1 MAYIAAME
9 EVIALYALDV
19 TQRRLAR
26 LGDCGPTAY
35 DKQHTSACRHDL
47 VAISLR
53 SHVIYLAFDL
63 VKTFY
68 LVTLLVRSGVALRGE
83 HYAQSG

>member
-26 LGDCGPTAY
+26 LGDRGPTAY
-35 DKQHTSACRHDL
+35 YEQHASACRHDL
-47 VAISLR
+47 AALGLR
-53 SHVIYLAFDL
+53 SHVIYLSL
-63 VKTFY
+63 I
-68 LVTLLVRSGVALRGE
+68 
-83 HYAQSG
+83 HI

>member
-26 LGDCGPTAY
+26 LGNSGPTAY
-35 DKQHTSACRHDL
+35 DKPPAVTILPSSAF
-47 VAISLR
+47 VPM
-53 SHVIYLAFDL
+53 
-63 VKTFY
+63 
-68 LVTLLVRSGVALRGE
+68 
-83 HYAQSG
+83 

>member
-26 LGDCGPTAY
+26 LGNSGPTAY
-35 DKQHTSACRHDL
+35 DKQPPAVTILPSSAF
-47 VAISLR
+47 VPM
-53 SHVIYLAFDL
+53 
-63 VKTFY
+63 
-68 LVTLLVRSGVALRGE
+68 
-83 HYAQSG
+83 

>member
-1 MAYIAAME
+1 MAYTAAME

-19 TQRRLAR
+19 TQRSLTS
-26 LGDCGPTAY
+26 LGDRGPTAY

-47 VAISLR
+47 AILGLR